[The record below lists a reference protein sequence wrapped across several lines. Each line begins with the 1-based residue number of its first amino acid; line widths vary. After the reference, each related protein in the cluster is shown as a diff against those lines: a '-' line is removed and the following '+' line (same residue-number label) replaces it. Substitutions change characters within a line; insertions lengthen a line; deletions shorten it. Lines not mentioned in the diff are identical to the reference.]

1 MKETSDFLGGLLCDL
16 SSKVEKVICKQHWW
30 WKWEEKRMSNIVNA
44 FGFQWRTWAFLSI
57 ICYLYVWFC
66 MLICYFLEYNLSLL
80 IWICGIYINE
90 VGQEPINNVKFHC
103 SHLNPKLAY
112 YIMNVNL
119 WW

>member
-1 MKETSDFLGGLLCDL
+1 
-16 SSKVEKVICKQHWW
+16 
-30 WKWEEKRMSNIVNA
+30 
-44 FGFQWRTWAFLSI
+44 
-57 ICYLYVWFC
+57 

-119 WW
+119 W